1 MLAESLVEIL
11 VCPRTKQPLIY
22 FPLGEANRDE
32 ATAMLVCPAAR
43 LRYRIED
50 NVPILL
56 VDEAEELSPDA
67 TRKLVVRA
75 KELGLRVPAGL

>member
-22 FPLGEANRDE
+22 FPKGEGDSDE
-32 ATAMLVCPAAR
+32 TAAMLVCPAAR

-56 VDEAEELSPDA
+56 IDEAEELSPDA
-67 TRKLVVRA
+67 TRKLVGRA
-75 KELGLRVPAGL
+75 KELNLRVPAGL